1 MMASASP
8 PFSPAHIAPKTSRAI
23 LLEIVPSMMRPI
35 RAASAGACTG
45 ESAMLFSSLFKA
57 AATSPMTQ
65 FAASLAWPAGSA
77 LATAW
82 KYAARSRLT
91 VSWAA
96 S

>member
-1 MMASASP
+1 
-8 PFSPAHIAPKTSRAI
+8 
-23 LLEIVPSMMRPI
+23 MMRPM
-35 RAASAGACTG
+35 RAASAGAATG
-45 ESAMLFSSLFKA
+45 DSAMLFSSLFSA